1 MVDAPLPPPAL
12 RHRVGGVDDYEQ
24 VGSAVRT
31 DLLELLPPDWSFE
44 GKRVLDFGCGA
55 GRVLRHFLGE
65 AQTAEFHGCDIDT
78 ESIDWLTAHLCPPLH
93 VFRNGERPPLP
104 RPDAYFDL
112 IWSASVFTHITDA
125 WSAWLLELHRVLKDG
140 GLLIA
145 TFLGPGMSD
154 SLASEEWEADR
165 IGMNVLR
172 YGQRWDQGGPLVFL
186 SPWWIAEHW
195 GRAFEILDLREA
207 GFGRPDDRNAM
218 QGVVLLRRKATRPT
232 EEELE
237 RIDPQEER
245 EIAALRHNIR
255 QLHAESQMWHDRW
268 QSSLQGQE
276 DGGEQ
281 RAELEALRSAL
292 RALKTSRSWR
302 ITRPL
307 RQAVGVA
314 RRLRSRSRPT
324 LSQRRV
330 PSPDGGDSRPST
342 SVPPPDLTP
351 PPNPTLPR
359 THANAELSPELARE
373 LEREPGWMY
382 PWSFARGA
390 EAPLL
395 HPELPSVHRTRAEM
409 IERAARAALADAG
422 PNATAL
428 DLACSEGYFAQRLL
442 EWGAQRVVGI
452 DIRAQNV
459 RRAELVRD
467 HFGIDPTDL
476 SFQRSDVLE
485 LDPEI
490 LGRFDVVF
498 LLGLIYH
505 VEDPV
510 GVVRLARRVT
520 RSLCVI
526 ESQLTRQHA
535 PVVHGQGVPDI
546 LFSADASFAA
556 VLEEDSAHNPAAS
569 TPGVLSL
576 IPNRAA
582 LELMVRAAGFESVQI
597 VEAASHHNPQYRVG
611 DRALALA
618 RQQRTDP
625 GSGVVQE

>member
-1 MVDAPLPPPAL
+1 MVDAPLPPPEL

-24 VGSAVRT
+24 VGSAIRN
-31 DLLELLPPDWSFE
+31 DLLELVPPDWSLE

-55 GRVLRHFLGE
+55 GGVVRQFLAE
-65 AQTAEFHGCDIDT
+65 APTAEFHACDIDAQ
-78 ESIDWLTAHLCPPLH
+78 SIDWLAAHLSPPLH
-93 VFRNGERPPLP
+93 VFRNGETPPLP

-112 IWSASVFTHITDA
+112 IWAASVFTQITDA
-125 WSAWLLELHRVLKDG
+125 WSAWLVELHRVLKEG

-145 TFLGPGMSD
+145 SFLGPGMAER
-154 SLASEEWEADR
+154 LPEREWEADR
-165 IGMNVLR
+165 IGMNVLQ
-172 YGQRWDQGGPLVFL
+172 YGQPWDEGGPLVFL

-207 GFGRPDDRNAM
+207 GFARPDDRNATH
-218 QGVVLLRRKATRPT
+218 GVVLLRSKAERPT
-232 EEELE
+232 QEDLE
-237 RIDPQEER
+237 QVNPEDER

-255 QLHAESQMWHDRW
+255 QLHAESQMYRARW
-268 QSSLQGQE
+268 QSSLHGQE
-276 DGGEQ
+276 DRGEQ

-292 RALKTSRSWR
+292 RTLETSRSWR
-302 ITRPL
+302 VTSPL
-307 RQAVGVA
+307 RQAGRVA

-324 LSQRRV
+324 RPQRQV
-330 PSPDGGDSRPST
+330 PSAYGGDPRSPTR
-342 SVPPPDLTP
+342 VPPPDRSLH
-351 PPNPTLPR
+351 R
-359 THANAELSPELARE
+359 THANAELSPELSRE
-373 LEREPGWMY
+373 LERPPGWMY

-395 HPELPSVHRTRAEM
+395 HPQLPSVHRTRAEM
-409 IERAARAALADAG
+409 VEPAVRTALAEAG

-467 HFGIDPTDL
+467 HFEIDPADL
-476 SFQRSDVLE
+476 SFQQSDVFE
-485 LDPEI
+485 LDPEA
-490 LGRFDVVF
+490 LGRFDVVL

-510 GVVRLARRVT
+510 GVVRLARRLT

-526 ESQLTRQHA
+526 ESQLTRQEA
-535 PVVHGQGVPDI
+535 PIVHGQGVPDI

-556 VLEEDSAHNPAAS
+556 VLEEDSPHNPVAS
-569 TPGVLSL
+569 TPGVISL

-582 LELMVRAAGFESVQI
+582 LEVMVHVAGFTSVQLI
-597 VEAASHHNPQYRVG
+597 EAGPHHNAQYRVG
-611 DRALALA
+611 DRAIALA
-618 RQQRTDP
+618 RPERTDT
-625 GSGVVQE
+625 GSGVIQE